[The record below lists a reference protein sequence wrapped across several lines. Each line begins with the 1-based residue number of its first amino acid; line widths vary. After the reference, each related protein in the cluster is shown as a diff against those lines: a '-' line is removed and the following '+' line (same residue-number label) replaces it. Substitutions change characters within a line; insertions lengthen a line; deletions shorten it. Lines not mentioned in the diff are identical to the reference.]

1 MIMRQISVALLVGLT
16 VILPAR
22 LHAWGFEAHQ
32 FVMSR
37 AIDQLPKEIRT
48 FFEANRQFLVEH
60 TIDPDLW
67 RLAGFTDESPRHFL
81 DMDAYGAY
89 PFKDL
94 PRDYDRALEK
104 HGFQMLSRNGL
115 LPWRT
120 AEVMGW
126 LRRAFVEMVKNPSR
140 ATEVKLYSAILGH
153 YVSDG
158 HVPFH
163 AVMNY
168 DGQLT
173 GQEGIHARWESDLFT
188 RYQPRLTV
196 KPSPNRSIPD
206 IRDFVFETLLTG
218 VQLVPGVLEADRKAI
233 GSREEYDDRYY
244 DEFFAATQSTLERR
258 LSESIAAVASA
269 ITTAWQDAGRPAIA
283 IDPPRRV
290 QRKRA
295 R

>member
-1 MIMRQISVALLVGLT
+1 MIMRQIAMALVVAFAMT
-16 VILPAR
+16 VPAR

-37 AIDQLPKEIRT
+37 AIDQLPPEIRA
-48 FFEANRQFLVEH
+48 FFEANRQFIVEH

-81 DMDAYGAY
+81 DIDAYGPY

-94 PRDYDRALEK
+94 PRDYDRALER
-104 HGFQMLSRNGL
+104 HGFQTLSRNGL

-126 LRRAFVEMVKNPSR
+126 LRRAFVEMAKNPSR
-140 ATEVKLYSAILGH
+140 ATEVKLHSAILGH

-173 GQEGIHARWESDLFT
+173 GQEGIHARWESELFT
-188 RYQPRLTV
+188 RYQPRLTI
-196 KPSPNRSIPD
+196 KPPPTRSIPD

-218 VQLVPGVLEADRKAI
+218 VQLVPDVLEADRKAI
-233 GSREEYDDRYY
+233 GSRDQYDDRYY
-244 DEFFAATQSTLERR
+244 DEFFAATQPTLERR
-258 LSESIAAVASA
+258 LGESIAAVASA
-269 ITTAWQDAGRPAIA
+269 ITTAWQAAGRPVVAL
-283 IDPPRRV
+283 DPPRPV
-290 QRKRA
+290 QRKRT

>member
-1 MIMRQISVALLVGLT
+1 MIMRQISFGLLVVLMM
-16 VILPAR
+16 IAPAH

-32 FVMSR
+32 FVMSS
-37 AIDQLPKEIRT
+37 AINQLPKEIRA

-67 RLAGFTDESPRHFL
+67 RLAGFTDEPPRHFL
-81 DMDAYGAY
+81 DIDAYGAY

-94 PRDYDRALEK
+94 PREYDRALEK
-104 HGFQMLSRNGL
+104 HGFQTLSRNGL

-126 LRRAFVEMVKNPSR
+126 LRRAFVDVAKNPYRS
-140 ATEVKLYSAILGH
+140 TEVKLFSAILAH
-153 YVSDG
+153 YVADG

-173 GQEGIHARWESDLFT
+173 GQDGIHARWESDLFT
-188 RYQPRLTV
+188 RYQSRLTI
-196 KPSPNRSIPD
+196 KAAPIRSVPD

-218 VQLVPGVLEADRKAI
+218 VQLVPTVLEADRKAI
-233 GSREEYDDRYY
+233 GSRTDYDDRYY
-244 DEFFAATQSTLERR
+244 DEFFAATQSILERR

-269 ITTAWQDAGRPAIA
+269 ITTAWQEAGRPPITP
-283 IDPPRRV
+283 DPLRPV

>member
-1 MIMRQISVALLVGLT
+1 MRQLTIVLVAALAM
-16 VILPAR
+16 IAPAR
-22 LHAWGFEAHQ
+22 VHGWGFEAHQ

-37 AIDQLPKEIRT
+37 AIDQLPAEIRP
-48 FFEANRQFLVEH
+48 FFDENRPFIVEH

-67 RLAGFTDESPRHFL
+67 RLVGFTEESPHHFL
-81 DMDAYGAY
+81 DIDAYGAY

-104 HGFQMLSRNGL
+104 YGFETLSKNGL

-126 LRRAFVEMVKNPSR
+126 LRRAFVEMAKNPSR
-140 ATEVKLYSAILGH
+140 VTDVKLFSAVLGH

-163 AVMNY
+163 AVVNY

-173 GQEGIHARWESDLFT
+173 GQSGIHARWESELFT
-188 RYQPRLTV
+188 RYRSRLV
-196 KPSPNRSIPD
+196 IKPPPVRAIPD
-206 IRDFVFETLLTG
+206 VRDFVFETLLTG
-218 VQLVPGVLEADRKAI
+218 FQLVPGVLEADRKAI
-233 GSREEYDDRYY
+233 GSREEYDDRYF
-244 DEFFAATQSTLERR
+244 DEFFAATRPTLERR
-258 LSESIAAVASA
+258 LNESIAAVASA
-269 ITTAWQDAGRPAIA
+269 ITTAWQEAGKPAIVLN
-283 IDPPRRV
+283 PPQPVR
-290 QRKRA
+290 RKRA

>member
-1 MIMRQISVALLVGLT
+1 MRQFATALVAAAT
-16 VILPAR
+16 VILPAQA
-22 LHAWGFEAHQ
+22 HAWGFEAHE

-37 AIDQLPKEIRT
+37 AIDQLPDEVRA
-48 FFEANRQFLVEH
+48 FFEANRQFVVEH

-67 RLAGFTDESPRHFL
+67 RLAGFIDETPRHFL
-81 DMDAYGAY
+81 DLDAYGAY

-104 HGFQMLSRNGL
+104 FGFQTLAQNGL

-126 LRRAFVEMVKNPSR
+126 LRRAFVELAKNPARS
-140 ATEVKLYSAILGH
+140 TEVKLFSAILGH

-163 AVMNY
+163 AVINY

-173 GQEGIHARWESDLFT
+173 GQQGIHARWESELFA
-188 RYQPRLTV
+188 RYQHRLAI
-196 KPSPNRSIPD
+196 KPSRIRLIPD
-206 IRDFVFETLLTG
+206 MRDFVFDTLLTG
-218 VQLVPGVLEADRKAI
+218 VQLVPGILEADRKAI
-233 GSREEYDDRYY
+233 GSREQYDDQYF
-244 DEFFAATQSTLERR
+244 DEFFAATQPTLERR

-269 ITTAWQDAGRPAIA
+269 IATAWQDAGRPAIVPN
-283 IDPPRRV
+283 PPRRV
-290 QRKRA
+290 PRKRT

>member
-1 MIMRQISVALLVGLT
+1 MIMRQISIVLVAALI
-16 VILPAR
+16 VIAPAR
-22 LHAWGFEAHQ
+22 LQGWGFEAHQ

-37 AIDQLPKEIRT
+37 AIDQLPPEIRP
-48 FFEANRQFLVEH
+48 FFEANRAFLVEH

-67 RLAGFTDESPRHFL
+67 RLAGFTEESPRHFL
-81 DMDAYGAY
+81 DIDAYGAY

-104 HGFQMLSRNGL
+104 HGFQTLSRNGL

-126 LRRAFVEMVKNPSR
+126 LRRAFVEMAKNPSR
-140 ATEVKLYSAILGH
+140 ATEVKLFGAILGH

-173 GQEGIHARWESDLFT
+173 GQAGLHARWESELFT
-188 RYQPRLTV
+188 RYQQRLTI
-196 KPSPNRSIPD
+196 KPSPIRSIPD
-206 IRDFVFETLLTG
+206 MRDFVFETLLTS

-233 GSREEYDDRYY
+233 GSREEYDDRYF
-244 DEFFAATQSTLERR
+244 DEFFAATRPTLERR
-258 LSESIAAVASA
+258 LNESIAAVASA
-269 ITTAWQDAGRPAIA
+269 IATAWQEAGKPAIA
-283 IDPPRRV
+283 VDPPQPVR
-290 QRKRA
+290 RKRT